1 MAECPRRGA
10 EAAEF
15 GESAKFLFR
24 ELSVDSSYFANYN
37 GRECR

>member
-1 MAECPRRGA
+1 MAHAEAQRVRR
-10 EAAEF
+10 AAEF

-37 GRECR
+37 G